1 VRTESAKLDAEMTI
15 LVPMISRVSTNSVQI
30 LVQFPDNAVHVLNAT
45 STTMELS
52 AVVHLEWPEIL
63 SLVAQHL

>member
-45 STTMELS
+45 FTTMELS